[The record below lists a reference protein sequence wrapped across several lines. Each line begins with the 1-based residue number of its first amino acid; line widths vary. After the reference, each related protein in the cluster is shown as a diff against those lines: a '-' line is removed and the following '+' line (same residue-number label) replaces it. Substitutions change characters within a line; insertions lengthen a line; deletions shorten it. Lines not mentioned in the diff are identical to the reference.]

1 MNNVQYLIIACDVA
15 ISYYLQQP
23 GIDVKIVTNNGAFFH
38 CNHNGYPD
46 RINQVNIP
54 DIITCHNM
62 TADDFQNFTEI
73 LNNNNYFIDDK
84 KICIHKYLTKCSS
97 NPQPPGFADF
107 LRGTIALYN
116 FSKKYDYNLLVDG
129 KHLLFNFLKP
139 NKNII
144 KSNQNIITEE
154 FICPQSYEDIYLKLD
169 NRFQSGESLSIMTNS
184 FYSFSGEKIVNF
196 GEITEDCRLYIKDI
210 LSPTIQVEDM
220 IKYVF
225 NEVYKIDM
233 NQDFK
238 VIHIRFGDE
247 FIRKNIYD
255 SHLYKCYY
263 DKITN
268 LVNNNGSEKYVLITD
283 SSVIANQLKANIP
296 QLLYWDNSKIHLGEL
311 INMQNSSIL
320 ETIVDFFIMSRSKEI
335 ISDSGSGFSLVN
347 SIIYNIKYTT
357 TF

>member
-1 MNNVQYLIIACDVA
+1 MGGPCHSNE
-15 ISYYLQQP
+15 
-23 GIDVKIVTNNGAFFH
+23 
-38 CNHNGYPD
+38 
-46 RINQVNIP
+46 VNMQEILG
-54 DIITCHNM
+54 CHNM
-62 TADDFQNFTEI
+62 TVADSHNFTEI
-73 LNNNNYFIDDK
+73 LNNNNYFLDDK

-116 FSKKYDYNLLVDG
+116 FSKKYDYNLLING
-129 KHLLFNFLKP
+129 EHPLFNFLKP

-154 FICPQSYEDIYLKLD
+154 FIYPQSYEDIYLKLD

-184 FYSFSGEKIVNF
+184 FYSFSGGKIVNF
-196 GEITEDCRLYIKDI
+196 GDITEDCRLYIKDI
-210 LSPTIQVEDM
+210 LAPTIQVEDM

-255 SHLYKCYY
+255 CHLYKCYY

-268 LVNNNGSEKYVLITD
+268 LVNNNESEKYVLITD
-283 SSVIANQLKANIP
+283 SSVIANQLKKDIP
-296 QLLYWDNSKIHLGEL
+296 QLLYWNNSKIHLGEL

-320 ETIVDFFIMSRSKEI
+320 DTIVVFFIMSRSKEI
-335 ISDSGSGFSLVN
+335 ISDSGSGFSWVN
-347 SIIYNIKYTT
+347 SIIYNIKYTQLC
-357 TF
+357 